1 MSGWYSEAGTVSLGS
16 ATGTKIDSGCKHIV
30 TCRVD
35 TSTLQEL
42 CAVAT
47 DLSTNH
53 KYNLKQGD
61 IVLCTGNTWCDT
73 DITKREDAYPLVIS
87 NLGDMKELAQKVMK
101 FVYHN
106 ASSVYDRDQMLKAF
120 RGDPASRVRFEQGDY
135 FQVNAADGS
144 VKNPHEYRN
153 AMKQIRD
160 CLGMGVALTEAPA
173 IGTKGDTAASVM
185 IGGMITVTNGA
196 FKMRTGDLVQ
206 VYWEFERDC
215 FYKDGKRKPMAA
227 ARLQDQTDLNSNV
240 YFTNRDLQA
249 VEEWDN
255 NDDEKARRDFALR
268 GTAPFRQRRIIALV
282 KPYMED
288 EEQPRLYDRLRV
300 IGRAN
305 HDAGPGQFVD
315 VKLSTQSL

>member
-1 MSGWYSEAGTVSLGS
+1 MSSWYSDTVSLGS

-47 DLSTNH
+47 DLATNH
-53 KYNLKQGD
+53 NKYSLKQGD
-61 IVLCTGNTWCDT
+61 IVLATGNTWCDT
-73 DITKREDAYPLVIS
+73 DITRREDAYPLVIS
-87 NLGDMKELAQKVMK
+87 NLGDMKELSQKVMK

-120 RGDPASRVRFEQGDY
+120 RGDARSRVRFDQGDY
-135 FQVNAADGS
+135 FQVNADGS

-153 AMKQIRD
+153 ALKQIRD

-215 FYKDGKRKPMAA
+215 FYKDGKRKGMAA
-227 ARLQDQTDLNSNV
+227 ARLEDQTDIDSNV
-240 YFTNRDLQA
+240 IFTNTDMQA
-249 VEEWDN
+249 IGEEWDN
-255 NDDEKARRDFALR
+255 TNDEKARRDFALR
-268 GTAPFRQRRIIALV
+268 GTAPYRQRRIIALV
-282 KPYMED
+282 KPYIED

-305 HDAGPGQFVD
+305 HDAGPGQAVD